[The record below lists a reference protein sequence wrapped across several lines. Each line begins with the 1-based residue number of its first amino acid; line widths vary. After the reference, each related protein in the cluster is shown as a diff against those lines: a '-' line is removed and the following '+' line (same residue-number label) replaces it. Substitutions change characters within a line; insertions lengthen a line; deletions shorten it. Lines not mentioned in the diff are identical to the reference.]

1 MPNPQRKSP
10 APSPDGV
17 REQELL
23 ARKWAYLLSGVVVV
37 SMGKDELDRELR
49 YQLATLCSAVVA
61 EPVDADAARGVGE
74 RLVALGY
81 VGDPGLR
88 CTMDVLGKGMLG
100 LSACQPL
107 SRFAERITAVLGA
120 LASGFVAATRSVVLE
135 QQEIMQ
141 LSLLK
146 AVRDAKWHLKE
157 SEARFEEVATSSTS
171 GIMVIELDGKL
182 SKANAALGE
191 ILGVSPAKLTGTTV
205 YDLVRPE
212 SVEALREGMAALLT
226 GERERF
232 RQSQQLRRADGDTA
246 RISLTVSLL
255 RDAEDQPRHFVG
267 VVEDGTEL
275 MLLQGELH
283 RQSLHDVLTGLPN
296 RQYFG
301 THLESVLRR
310 ADPALGITV
319 LHLDLDA
326 FAKVCD
332 SLGRRAGEQLLVQTS
347 RRLKAVFA
355 QEKAMIARFD
365 GDEFGIVVENSART
379 PDVSALVA
387 NINAELFEPSYVEG
401 EGLALPASIGV
412 VHRPPHDSDPAEL
425 LRAADSA
432 LRRAKTG
439 RRGQWELFHPDQDA
453 VDRRAQLLAVG
464 MPGAW
469 EHGEITVRYRPVKR
483 LADGE
488 VAGVEAV
495 LHWDR
500 PGHGTVP
507 HHRCVELADQTGLML
522 PLGEWVLRTACG
534 QLRWWRQQLGFS
546 GSLMIGLSV
555 NQAGDADLV
564 RRVLGALA
572 ETGAEPGWL
581 TIGIPAAA
589 LTAAEAQD
597 NLTVLADRG
606 ITMMLDDIG
615 PGAEDLALLAEL
627 PVHAVRITRR
637 HVDGRARLAAAA
649 LVPLIRESS
658 ASVHIDGV
666 GTPEQAA
673 WWHATGAGT
682 ATGEHVGTPRPAA
695 EIATVLGAGNER

>member
-10 APSPDGV
+10 ASPPDGA

-37 SMGKDELDRELR
+37 SMSKEDLDRELR
-49 YQLATLCSAVVA
+49 YQVETLCSAVAA
-61 EPVDADAARGVGE
+61 EPIGAEAAREIGE

-81 VGDPGLR
+81 VGEQGLR
-88 CTMDVLGKGMLG
+88 CTMDVLGKGMLA
-100 LSACQPL
+100 LSAFQPL
-107 SRFAERITAVLGA
+107 SRFAERITATLGA
-120 LASGFVAATRSVVLE
+120 LASGFVTATRAAVLE

-157 SEARFEEVATSSTS
+157 SEARFDEVATSSTS
-171 GIMVIELDGKL
+171 GIMIIDLDGRL
-182 SKANAALGE
+182 SRANAALGE
-191 ILGVSPAKLTGTTV
+191 ILGVTPETLTGTSV
-205 YDLVRPE
+205 YDLVHPK
-212 SVEALREGMAALLT
+212 SVETLREGIAALLT
-226 GERERF
+226 GKKERF

-246 RISLTVSLL
+246 RISLTVSLM
-255 RDAEDQPRHFVG
+255 RGADDQPGHFVC

-275 MLLQGELH
+275 MLLQSELK

-332 SLGRRAGEQLLVQTS
+332 SLGRRAGEQLLVQS
-347 RRLKAVFA
+347 ARRLKAVFA
-355 QEKAMIARFD
+355 QEKTMIARFD
-365 GDEFGIVVENSART
+365 GDEFGIVVENSAST

-387 NINAELFEPSYVEG
+387 NINAELTEPSYVEG
-401 EGLALPASIGV
+401 HGLALPASIGV

-439 RRGQWELFHPDQDA
+439 RRGQWELYHPDQDA
-453 VDRRAQLLAVG
+453 ADRRAQLLAVG

-469 EHGEITVRYRPVKR
+469 EHGEISVRYRPVTR
-483 LADGE
+483 LATGE
-488 VAGVEAV
+488 VTGVEAV
-495 LHWDR
+495 LHWER
-500 PGHGTVP
+500 PEHDPVR
-507 HHRCVELADQTGLML
+507 HHRCVELADETGLML

-534 QLRWWRQQLGFS
+534 QLRWWRQQIGFS
-546 GSLMIGLSV
+546 GSLVVGLSV

-581 TIGIPAAA
+581 TVGIPAAA
-589 LTAAEAQD
+589 LTTAEVQD

-606 ITMMLDDIG
+606 IITMLDDVG
-615 PGAEDLALLAEL
+615 PGAEDLAMLAEL
-627 PVHAVRITRR
+627 PVRAVRITRR
-637 HVDGRARLAAAA
+637 HVDGRAREAAAA
-649 LVPLIRESS
+649 LVPLIGRAGAETM
-658 ASVHIDGV
+658 IDGIDSAA
-666 GTPEQAA
+666 QAD
-673 WWHATGAGT
+673 WWHLAGATT
-682 ATGEHVGTPRPAA
+682 ATGDRFGNPVPTTEIRTLLTPA
-695 EIATVLGAGNER
+695 

>member
-1 MPNPQRKSP
+1 MPNPHRKSP
-10 APSPDGV
+10 APSPDGA
-17 REQELL
+17 RELELL

-37 SMGKDELDRELR
+37 SMGREDLDRELR
-49 YQLATLCSAVVA
+49 YQLETLCSAVAA
-61 EPVDADAARGVGE
+61 EPVDAAAASGVGE

-81 VGDPGLR
+81 VGEQGLQ
-88 CTMDVLGKGMLG
+88 CTVDVLGKGLLG
-100 LSACQPL
+100 LSAFQPL
-107 SRFAERITAVLGA
+107 SHYAERITAALGA
-120 LASGFVAATRSVVLE
+120 LACGFVTATRAAVLE

-157 SEARFEEVATSSTS
+157 SEARFDEVATSSAS
-171 GIMVIELDGKL
+171 GIMTIDLDGRL
-182 SKANAALGE
+182 SQANAALGE
-191 ILGVSPAKLTGTTV
+191 ILAVSPSSLTGTMV
-205 YDLVRPE
+205 YDLVRADSAE
-212 SVEALREGMAALLT
+212 TLREGIAALLA
-226 GERERF
+226 GERDRF
-232 RQSQQLRRADGDTA
+232 RQSQQFHRADGDTA
-246 RISLTVSLL
+246 RISLTISML
-255 RDAEDQPRHFVG
+255 RDAENKPSHFVG

-275 MLLQGELH
+275 MLLQNELK

-326 FAKVCD
+326 FSKVCD
-332 SLGRRAGEQLLVQTS
+332 SLGRRAGEQLLVQS
-347 RRLKAVFA
+347 ARRLKTVFA
-355 QEKAMIARFD
+355 REKSMIARFD
-365 GDEFGIVVENSART
+365 GDEFGIVVENSATT
-379 PDVSALVA
+379 PDVSTLVA
-387 NINAELFEPSYVEG
+387 NINAELTEPSYVEG
-401 EGLALPASIGV
+401 HGLALPASIGV

-432 LRRAKTG
+432 LRRAKDG
-439 RRGQWELFHPDQDA
+439 RRGQWELFHPGQDA
-453 VDRRAQLLAVG
+453 ADRRARLLAIG

-469 EHGEITVRYRPVKR
+469 EHGEITVRYRPVKH
-483 LADGE
+483 LATGE

-500 PGHGTVP
+500 PEHDPVP
-507 HHRCVELADQTGLML
+507 HHRCVELAEETGLML

-534 QLRWWRQQLGFS
+534 QLRWWRQQSGFT
-546 GSLMIGLSV
+546 GPLVVGLSV

-572 ETGAEPGWL
+572 ESGAEPGWL
-581 TIGIPAAA
+581 TLGIPAAA

-606 ITMMLDDIG
+606 ITMMLDDVG

-627 PVHAVRITRR
+627 PVGAVRITHR
-637 HVDGRARLAAAA
+637 HVSGQAREAAAA
-649 LVPLIRESS
+649 LVPFLGRAGAATLVDGIDS
-658 ASVHIDGV
+658 ADHAEWWRVAGV
-666 GTPEQAA
+666 T
-673 WWHATGAGT
+673 T
-682 ATGEHVGTPRPAA
+682 ATGDHLGIPVPAT
-695 EIATVLGAGNER
+695 EIHTAL